1 MCFNSIGLNPYMFI
15 FLVITEL
22 YPNNTENNFLIKEIN
37 QIGKQP
43 LLNGRVSGHIDGL
56 RLV

>member
-1 MCFNSIGLNPYMFI
+1 MFI

-22 YPNNTENNFLIKEIN
+22 YQITLTENNFLIKEIN